1 VVTVNGL
8 PASSGDHICAFVR
21 GRAERDQLLLPFLRE
36 GVLAGDKCI
45 CIAHATD
52 HDRIV
57 TSVTAGGADHGVL
70 QMEGYESTYLRSG
83 AFAGEDML
91 LFWKE
96 WSHRTFDE
104 EGWDFARGAMDMSW
118 AETIGSS
125 QSALDEFLD
134 YEMQATR
141 FARRYPQVALCV
153 YDLEVFGGNVI
164 FPVMK
169 MHPKVLFSGIL
180 LDNPYYLDP
189 DEVQVALP
197 D

>member
-1 VVTVNGL
+1 MW
-8 PASSGDHICAFVR
+8 DF
-21 GRAERDQLLLPFLRE
+21 
-36 GVLAGDKCI
+36 
-45 CIAHATD
+45 
-52 HDRIV
+52 
-57 TSVTAGGADHGVL
+57 
-70 QMEGYESTYLRSG
+70 ESTYLRSG
-83 AFAGEDML
+83 AFAGDNML

-96 WSHRTFDE
+96 WSHQTFEE

-118 AETIGSS
+118 AETIASS
-125 QSALDEFLD
+125 RPVLDDFLD

-141 FARRYPQVALCV
+141 FARTYPQVALCI

-189 DEVQVALP
+189 DEVEVAVAG
-197 D
+197 